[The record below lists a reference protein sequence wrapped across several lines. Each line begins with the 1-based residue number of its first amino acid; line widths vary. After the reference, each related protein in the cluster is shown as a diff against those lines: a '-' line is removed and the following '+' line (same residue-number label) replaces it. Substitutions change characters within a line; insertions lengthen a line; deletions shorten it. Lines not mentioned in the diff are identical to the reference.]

1 LTRWGLILLI
11 GYVVIGLSIAERRR
25 AVRYAV
31 WLTAIVIGF
40 VGLRNGP
47 L

>member
-11 GYVVIGLSIAERRR
+11 GFVAIGLSGVERRK
-25 AVRYAV
+25 AVRYV
-31 WLTAIVIGF
+31 IWLTVIVIGF
-40 VGLRNGP
+40 VGLKNGP

>member
-11 GYVVIGLSIAERRR
+11 GYVVIGLIGLEPRR

-31 WLTAIVIGF
+31 VLTALVIGF
-40 VGLRNGP
+40 VGLKNGP